1 MRKSI
6 TVSVQRGAAVN
17 NLRTRFLSSIVGL
30 ATLSAL
36 VQPIDGQE
44 PFRPPATSVPAT
56 GKAAALLK
64 PLDTAAATM
73 VQRHG
78 IPGAA
83 LAIAKDGKLVFAR
96 GYGWANLAT
105 GDLVQPDTLFG
116 VASLSKTL
124 TAIAVLKLVEQ
135 GKLSLEDHPFEILN
149 HIQPYRGAK
158 VDRRLFEITVRQLLN
173 HSGGWD
179 HQKSG
184 DPVNWTTQ
192 MHLKRRDRIPVSAAQ
207 LIAYTMGIPLDFD
220 PGTDS
225 KYSNFGY
232 IVLGEVVAKVSGQSY
247 EKYVRD
253 NVLAPAGVH
262 HASLHPLD
270 SRYFANE
277 ARRYLTGTDQEL
289 PPWQQKYSDAAGG
302 WTISAVDMAR
312 ILTSLDGS
320 RGKPLLH
327 EKTFKQMIELPPPPL
342 KPRANGTHI
351 GLGWDSVVLT
361 GQGFGYFKDGSWAGM
376 RAFMKRNLRGVNA
389 VLLFNASMNP
399 DTDDTRIAADAVK
412 EVRET
417 LERLE
422 SFPDIDLFEEF
433 P

>member
-1 MRKSI
+1 MS
-6 TVSVQRGAAVN
+6 
-17 NLRTRFLSSIVGL
+17 NLRTSFVSSVIVL
-30 ATLSAL
+30 ATLAVL
-36 VQPIDGQE
+36 VQPINGQE
-44 PFRPPATSVPAT
+44 PFRQPATSIPAT

-73 VQRHG
+73 AHRHG

-83 LAIAKDGKLVFAR
+83 LAVAKDGKLVFAR
-96 GYGWANLAT
+96 GYGWANLTT

-116 VASLSKTL
+116 LASLSKTL
-124 TAIAVLKLVEQ
+124 TAIAVLELVEQ
-135 GKLSLEDHPFEILN
+135 GKLSLDDRPFEILN
-149 HIQPYRGAK
+149 HIRPYPGAR
-158 VDRRLFEITVRQLLN
+158 VDRRLYRITVRQLLN

-192 MHLKRRDRIPVSAAQ
+192 LHLKRHDRTPVAAAQ

-232 IVLGEVVAKVSGQSY
+232 IVLGEVIAKVSGQSY
-247 EKYVRD
+247 EKYVQD
-253 NVLAPAGVH
+253 NVLAPAGVRR
-262 HASLHPLD
+262 ASLHPLD
-270 SRYFANE
+270 GRYFVNE
-277 ARRYLTGTDQEL
+277 SRRYLAGTDHEL

-302 WTISAVDMAR
+302 WTISVVDMVR
-312 ILTSLDGS
+312 LLTSLDGS
-320 RGKPLLH
+320 RGKPLLN
-327 EKTFKQMIELPPPPL
+327 EKTFKQMIERPPAPL
-342 KPRANGTHI
+342 RPRANGTHV

-361 GQGFGYFKDGSWAGM
+361 DKGYGYFKDGSWAGM
-376 RAFMKRNLRGVNA
+376 RAFMKRNPNGVNA

-399 DTDDTRIAADAVK
+399 DTVDTRIAGDAVK

-422 SFPDIDLFEEF
+422 KFPDIDLFKEL